1 MMYSLL
7 IGGHRD
13 ALSTH
18 TAQMK
23 SAPMG
28 ILLSA
33 ATTSVAF
40 IVDFFKSQMKF

>member
-1 MMYSLL
+1 MYSLL
-7 IGGHRD
+7 IGGHRN

-23 SAPMG
+23 SVPMG

-33 ATTSVAF
+33 AATTVAF
-40 IVDFFKSQMKF
+40 VVDFFKSQMNF